1 MKIFKNILKKEMPF
15 LFACPAILWQ
25 FLFLYI
31 PLFILFFY
39 SFIFF
44 SPTKKAVYFTIKYYS
59 KIFELTYLQVIF
71 NSFLLAFL
79 TSVICLF
86 IAYPIAYFLVIKVEK
101 KYKTFL
107 LVSLILPSWTSLIVQ
122 IYAWF
127 FLLENNIFVFWLKKI
142 GLIPE
147 GLSFIN
153 NYFSILIG
161 TVYCWLPFMILP
173 IYAVLDRMDKNL
185 LEASADLGASRFETL
200 KRVVLP
206 ISVPGILAGSAL
218 VFIPVFGEFAIP
230 ILLGGGK
237 IAFWGNII
245 VEKFLFLK
253 DWKLGSAFAFT
264 GVMLPLF
271 IIFTIFY
278 FYKIGI
284 FLGKTIFLKRQSL
297 NGRK

>member
-1 MKIFKNILKKEMPF
+1 MQKIKEILKKEMP
-15 LFACPAILWQ
+15 LVFACPAILWQ

-31 PLFILFFY
+31 PLFVLFLY
-39 SFIFF
+39 SFVSF
-44 SPTKKAVYFTIKYYS
+44 SPAKKAVYFTAKYYL
-59 KIFELTYLQVIF
+59 KIFNLAYLKVLF

-79 TSVICLF
+79 TSIICLL
-86 IAYPIAYFLVIKVEK
+86 IAYPIAYFLAMKVEK
-101 KYKTFL
+101 RYKTLL
-107 LVSLILPSWTSLIVQ
+107 LVLLILPSWTSLIVQ

-127 FLLENNIFVFWLKKI
+127 FLLENNVFGFLLKKI
-142 GLIPE
+142 GLISQ
-147 GLSFIN
+147 GVSFIN
-153 NYFSILIG
+153 NYFSILVG

-173 IYAVLDRMDKNL
+173 IYAVLDRMDKRL

-206 ISVPGILAGSAL
+206 ISIPGILAGSAL

-237 IAFWGNII
+237 MAFWGSII

-253 DWKLGSAFAFT
+253 DWKLGSAFAFA
-264 GVMLPLF
+264 GVMLPVLILF
-271 IIFTIFY
+271 ALFY

-284 FLGKTIFLKRQSL
+284 FLGRAVFLKKRSL